1 MRYHIVSD
9 NLYFLLGVRGLFN
22 RKGLFAF
29 IYYSCEQSTLELMR
43 DINDHLKPGDVLVC
57 ALNDIILRQNVLK
70 LSCVLFGRILF
81 MPFFTVSE
89 KTTGSLP
96 WVLNSTVT
104 EDAFFILLK
113 KMETATYS
121 KRNITDKHME
131 TIGFLTS
138 GKTINELVMATGWT
152 AKKLYYQR
160 TALLKRCGLTGTT
173 DHEVLLCRDILT
185 LLRRHNVTKAEVPPS
200 QHHLSKGEYYS

>member
-9 NLYFLLGVRGLFN
+9 NLYFLTGSEDYLTGRGCL
-22 RKGLFAF
+22 
-29 IYYSCEQSTLELMR
+29 
-43 DINDHLKPGDVLVC
+43 HLYITAVSSLRWSWCVISMVIWNLVMC
-57 ALNDIILRQNVLK
+57 WFVH
-70 LSCVLFGRILF
+70 SMILF
-81 MPFFTVSE
+81 LGRMYWSYHAYCLGEYYLCLFYSIW

-96 WVLNSTVT
+96 RVLNSTVT

-121 KRNITDKHME
+121 RRNITDKHME

-152 AKKLYYQR
+152 AKNSITSER
-160 TALLKRCGLTGTT
+160 HCWRGA
-173 DHEVLLCRDILT
+173 VLPEPRIM
-185 LLRRHNVTKAEVPPS
+185 KFFSAETYWP
-200 QHHLSKGEYYS
+200 Y